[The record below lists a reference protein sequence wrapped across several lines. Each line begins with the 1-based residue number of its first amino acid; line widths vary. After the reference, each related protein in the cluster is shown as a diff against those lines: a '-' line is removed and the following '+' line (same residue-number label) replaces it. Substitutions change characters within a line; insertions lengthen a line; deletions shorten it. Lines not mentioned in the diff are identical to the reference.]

1 MEISRANNSKYIDY
15 IKALFL
21 QYAEALNVDL
31 SFQNFEDE
39 LKVLPGK
46 YSEPEGALL
55 IALEDNEPIGCIAL
69 RKIDDETCEMKRL
82 FVKPE
87 YRNMRLGKRL
97 VEEII
102 KEGKQ
107 IGYKSM
113 KLDTLKSMESAVK
126 LYKYFGFKETEP
138 YIYNPIKD
146 AIYMELKLV

>member
-1 MEISRANNSKYIDY
+1 MEIYRANNSKYITY
-15 IKALFL
+15 IQALFL
-21 QYAEALNVDL
+21 QYAEALNIDL

-39 LKVLPGK
+39 LKALPGK

-55 IALEDNEPIGCIAL
+55 IALEDNEPLGCIAL
-69 RKIDDETCEMKRL
+69 RKIDEETCEMKRL

-107 IGYKSM
+107 IGYKSI

-126 LYKYFGFKETEP
+126 LYKSFGFKETES